1 MANFYTDNDDIRF
14 LFRHYNLKTLAEIM
28 EGDFAAGVECEWA
41 PADADEAIENYDKV
55 LEFLRQDLWFH

>member
-28 EGDFAAGVECEWA
+28 EGDFAAGVEC
-41 PADADEAIENYDKV
+41 
-55 LEFLRQDLWFH
+55 